1 MTDTNLSAQSSSHQE
16 PSQPANIDH
25 ESAATDIKKV
35 TIHIAGKS
43 YSINCPANEE
53 AELRAAVFYINN
65 FVLDIKQDAPQLN
78 QENLLV
84 LCCLNLYEKIHEQQ
98 QSDSSQRQ
106 LSKEA
111 DLLLDK
117 ILKDAESM
125 VK

>member
-1 MTDTNLSAQSSSHQE
+1 MTDSNPSPQPTTEAAASVDQQTTQE
-16 PSQPANIDH
+16 P
-25 ESAATDIKKV
+25 IKKI

-65 FVLDIKQDAPQLN
+65 FVLDIKQDAPHLN
-78 QENLLV
+78 QENLLL
-84 LCCLNLYEKIHEQQ
+84 LCCLNLYAKIHEQQ
-98 QSDSSQRQ
+98 QTDTSQRQ

-111 DLLLDK
+111 DMLLSK

>member
-1 MTDTNLSAQSSSHQE
+1 MTDTNPSSQPSPHQE
-16 PSQPANIDH
+16 PIQQGTADH
-25 ESAATDIKKV
+25 EAAPTEIKKV

-65 FVLDIKQDAPQLN
+65 FVLDIKKDAPQLN

-106 LSKEA
+106 ISKEA
-111 DLLLDK
+111 DQLLNK
-117 ILKDAESM
+117 ILKDAESI

>member
-1 MTDTNLSAQSSSHQE
+1 MTDTNLSAQPSSHQE